1 MNNQNLI
8 IYEFTPLFDI
18 LNEIKD
24 QLSFN
29 LLNVSK
35 KEFSKLKIDEIE
47 NYLIFTKKKE
57 IVNLESQIFID
68 NYPLKLSKLIETIN
82 VNFLKKKFKNQSEVD
97 LGLYKLNLNSRK
109 IFNLDKIL
117 GLTEKE
123 IDIILFL
130 KKSKKPVTINNL
142 QIEVWGHQSKLE
154 THTVETHIYRLR
166 KKISSTFGDN
176 EFIKSSKFGY
186 IIK

>member
-35 KEFSKLKIDEIE
+35 KEFSKIKIDEIE
-47 NYLIFTKKKE
+47 NYLIFTKKNE
-57 IVNLESQIFID
+57 VVNLEGQIFID

-82 VNFLKKKFKNQSEVD
+82 VSFLKNKFKNQSEVD

-109 IFNLDKIL
+109 MFNLDKIL

-123 IDIILFL
+123 IDIIIFL
-130 KKSKKPVTINNL
+130 KKSKEPVTINKL
-142 QIEVWGHQSKLE
+142 QTEVWGHQSKLD

-166 KKISSTFGDN
+166 KKISNKFKNDN
-176 EFIKSSKFGY
+176 FIKSKKLGY
-186 IIK
+186 TIE

>member
-35 KEFSKLKIDEIE
+35 KEFSKIKIDEIE
-47 NYLIFTKKKE
+47 NYLIFTKKNE
-57 IVNLESQIFID
+57 VVNLEGQIFID

-82 VNFLKKKFKNQSEVD
+82 INFLKNKFKNQSEVD

-109 IFNLDKIL
+109 MFNLDKIL

-130 KKSKKPVTINNL
+130 KKSKKPVTIDNL

-166 KKISSTFGDN
+166 KKISNKFKNDNFIQSTKSGYN
-176 EFIKSSKFGY
+176 IK
-186 IIK
+186 

>member
-8 IYEFTPLFDI
+8 IYEFKILFDI
-18 LNEIKD
+18 LNEIKE

-29 LLNVSK
+29 LLNVSN
-35 KEFSKLKIDEIE
+35 KEYSELKMDNLE
-47 NYLIFTKKKE
+47 NYLIITSNE
-57 IVNLESQIFID
+57 VIDSESQIIIGS
-68 NYPLKLSKLIETIN
+68 YPLKLSKLVEIIN
-82 VNFLKKKFKNQSEVD
+82 INFLKKKFKNQSEID

-109 IFNLDKIL
+109 MFNLDKIL
-117 GLTEKE
+117 GLTERE
-123 IDIILFL
+123 IEIIIFL
-130 KKSKKPVTINNL
+130 KNSKEPVKISKL

-176 EFIKSSKFGY
+176 DFIKSSKFGY

>member
-35 KEFSKLKIDEIE
+35 KEFSKIKIDEIE
-47 NYLIFTKKKE
+47 NYLIFTKKNE
-57 IVNLESQIFID
+57 VVNLEGQIFID

-82 VNFLKKKFKNQSEVD
+82 VSFLKNKFKNQSEVD

-130 KKSKKPVTINNL
+130 KKSKEPVTINNL
-142 QIEVWGHQSKLE
+142 QIKVWGHQSKLE

-166 KKISSTFGDN
+166 KKISFTFGDN

>member
-8 IYEFTPLFDI
+8 IYEFKLLFNI

-24 QLSFN
+24 QLNFD
-29 LLNVSK
+29 LLSVSK
-35 KEFSKLKIDEIE
+35 KEYSQLKINDLE
-47 NYLIFTKKKE
+47 NYLIISKNE
-57 IVNLESQIFID
+57 IINSENQIFIG

-82 VNFLKKKFKNQSEVD
+82 INFLKKRFKKQSEVN

-109 IFNLDKIL
+109 MFNLDKIL

-123 IDIILFL
+123 IDIIIFL
-130 KKSKKPVTINNL
+130 KQSKEPVTISKL

-166 KKISSTFGDN
+166 KKISSAFGDDD
-176 EFIKSSKFGY
+176 FIKSSKFGY

>member
-35 KEFSKLKIDEIE
+35 KEFSKLKIDELE
-47 NYLIFTKKKE
+47 NYLIFTKKNE
-57 IVNLESQIFID
+57 DINLESQIFID
-68 NYPLKLSKLIETIN
+68 NYPLKISKLIETIN

-109 IFNLDKIL
+109 MFDDNYPYRSSMSQTMLLSFKKL
-117 GLTEKE
+117 AK
-123 IDIILFL
+123 DIT
-130 KKSKKPVTINNL
+130 KNYNPN
-142 QIEVWGHQSKLE
+142 
-154 THTVETHIYRLR
+154 YRR
-166 KKISSTFGDN
+166 
-176 EFIKSSKFGY
+176 EFRC
-186 IIK
+186 

>member
-35 KEFSKLKIDEIE
+35 KEFSELKIDELE
-47 NYLIFTKKKE
+47 NYLIFSKKNE
-57 IVNLESQIFID
+57 VINLESQIFID
-68 NYPLKLSKLIETIN
+68 NYPL
-82 VNFLKKKFKNQSEVD
+82 
-97 LGLYKLNLNSRK
+97 
-109 IFNLDKIL
+109 
-117 GLTEKE
+117 
-123 IDIILFL
+123 FL
-130 KKSKKPVTINNL
+130 KKSKEPVTINNL
-142 QIEVWGHQSKLE
+142 QIKVWGHQSKLE